1 MFDDK
6 DAAFMRQALTEARKG
21 RGLTSPNPCVGAV
34 IVKDNQIVGR
44 GFHKKAGTPHAEIH
58 ALRQA
63 GAAARGATMYVT
75 LEPCSHHGR
84 TPPCSP
90 AVAAAGIK
98 KVIIGMLDPNPL
110 VDGGGVS
117 YLREKGIAV
126 IHGLLEKECRDLN
139 RPFIK
144 LITSGRPL
152 VIMKAG
158 LTLDGRITLRK
169 GVGDRIT
176 GPGSEHFVHRLR
188 NRCDGIMVGIGTIE
202 IDNPSLT
209 TRIAGRKGH
218 DPVRIIVDT
227 SLRIAEDARVLTQ
240 SSAAATWIFC
250 AASADF
256 KKAARLEDSGASV
269 FRVATAQ
276 DGRLDLVAVLRTLG
290 ARQLSSLLVEGGA
303 ALHGSLLNAGL
314 VDQVQLFFAPI
325 FAGDNGISVTSGHRM
340 QGDASQAVRLEN
352 VSYRRCGDDM
362 MVCGDV
368 SYPADSPDQT
378 G

>member
-188 NRCDGIMVGIGTIE
+188 NRSDGIMVGIGTIE

-276 DGRLDLVAVLRTLG
+276 DGRLDLAAVLSTLG
-290 ARQLSSLLVEGGA
+290 ARQITSLLVEGGA
-303 ALHGSLLNAGL
+303 ALHGSLLNTGL

-325 FAGDNGISVTSGHRM
+325 FAGDNGISVISGHRM

>member
-6 DAAFMRQALTEARKG
+6 DTAFMRQALTEARKG

-44 GFHKKAGTPHAEIH
+44 GYHKKAGTPHAEIH

-117 YLREKGIAV
+117 YLREQGIAV
-126 IHGLLEKECRDLN
+126 TQGLLEKECRDLN
-139 RPFIK
+139 RPFIQ

-176 GPGSEHFVHRLR
+176 GPGSENFVHRLR
-188 NRCDGIMVGIGTIE
+188 NRSDGIMVGIGTIE

-250 AASADF
+250 SASADF

-276 DGRLDLVAVLRTLG
+276 DGRLDLAAVLSTLG
-290 ARQLSSLLVEGGA
+290 ARQITSLLVEGGA

-325 FAGDNGISVTSGHRM
+325 FAGDNGISVTSGHQM

-368 SYPADSPDQT
+368 SYP
-378 G
+378 GR

>member
-6 DAAFMRQALTEARKG
+6 DTAFMRQALTEARKG

-44 GFHKKAGTPHAEIH
+44 GYHKKAGTPHAEIH

-63 GAAARGATMYVT
+63 GAAARGATLYVT

-117 YLREKGIAV
+117 YLREQGIAV
-126 IHGLLEKECRDLN
+126 THGLLEKECRDLN
-139 RPFIK
+139 RPFIQ

-176 GPGSEHFVHRLR
+176 GPGSENFVHRLR
-188 NRCDGIMVGIGTIE
+188 NRSDGIMVGIGTIE

-227 SLRIAEDARVLTQ
+227 SLRIAENARVLTQ

-250 AASADF
+250 SASADF

-276 DGRLDLVAVLRTLG
+276 DGRLDLVAVLSTLG
-290 ARQLSSLLVEGGA
+290 ARQITSLLVEGGA

-362 MVCGDV
+362 MVRGDV
-368 SYPADSPDQT
+368 SYPADSPDQS

>member
-1 MFDDK
+1 MFDDI

-44 GFHKKAGTPHAEIH
+44 GYHKKAGTPHAEIH

-75 LEPCSHHGR
+75 LEPCSHRGR

-117 YLREKGIAV
+117 YLREQGIAV
-126 IHGLLEKECRDLN
+126 THGMLEKECRDLN
-139 RPFIK
+139 RPFIQ

-188 NRCDGIMVGIGTIE
+188 NHCDGIMVGIGTIE

-218 DPVRIIVDT
+218 DPVRIVVDT

-250 AASADF
+250 SVSADF

-276 DGRLDLVAVLRTLG
+276 DGRLDLVAVLSTLG
-290 ARQLSSLLVEGGA
+290 ARQITSLLVEGGA

-325 FAGDNGISVTSGHRM
+325 FAGDNGISVTSGYRM